1 MKISKEKQAKIK
13 ERILES
19 AIDLISDY
27 GYKKTSMSKI
37 AKKAHIGE
45 ATIYNYFPTK
55 EHILFEYYYQLQIK
69 TKEILIKTPEF
80 HQFNLKEQL
89 QFLIETQLELLREN
103 RTFVLEIYKEIFYKT
118 YNHPQME
125 RGNSELKAI
134 ISELFEIAIE
144 AGEIEEFPFSNTIYN
159 LTCDYIFGVFYYWIH
174 DDSENF
180 TNTTIMVDKSLEVI
194 YAILQSGL
202 INKFEEFLNFIIK
215 THILNYTKPSHFTK
229 KRLFGASDE

>member
-1 MKISKEKQAKIK
+1 MKISKEKQVKIK

-19 AIDLISDY
+19 AIKLISDN

-37 AKKAHIGE
+37 AKKAKIGE

-55 EHILFEYYYQLQIK
+55 EHILFEYYYQLQRK
-69 TKEILIKTPEF
+69 TKEILVKTQEF

-89 QFLIETQLELLREN
+89 QFLIETQLELLRQN

-118 YNHPQME
+118 YNHSQME
-125 RGNSELKAI
+125 RGNSELREI

-144 AGEIEEFPFSNTIYN
+144 AGEIEDFPFSNTIYN
-159 LTCDYIFGVFYYWIH
+159 LTSDYIFGIFYYWIY

-180 TNTTIMVDKSLEVI
+180 TNTTIMIDKSLEII

-202 INKFEEFLNFIIK
+202 INKFEEFINFVIK
-215 THILNYTKPSHFTK
+215 THIVNYTKPPNFAK
-229 KRLFGASDE
+229 KRLFGVLDE